1 MSNSLQGIIMKG
13 CLGSFSSG
21 ITGTLLFPLENIK
34 IRLQL
39 SDKSSSQKRDVSFL
53 KEISNMTEEIYTKE
67 GVVGFYSGLSQYLTY
82 NMTQWG
88 VFFLLK
94 ELFTKEFK
102 KRKLIKNEILREIV
116 INYLAGVCNVFITC
130 PLSVIFNYVVS
141 QRKKF
146 GVSLTMIQA
155 CQEIHMKNGFS
166 GFYRGLNAALILVL
180 NPTLNLSIFKLINN
194 LTKSSS

>member
-1 MSNSLQGIIMKG
+1 MKG

-39 SDKSSSQKRDVSFL
+39 SDKSSSQNKQVSFL
-53 KEISNMTEEIYTKE
+53 KEISTMTEEIYSKE
-67 GVVGFYSGLSQYLTY
+67 GLVGFYSGLSQYLTY

-94 ELFTKEFK
+94 EFFAKEFK
-102 KRKLIKNEILREIV
+102 KRKIIKNEILREIV
-116 INYLAGVCNVFITC
+116 INYLAGVCNVFVTC

-141 QRKKF
+141 QRKKS
-146 GVSLTMIQA
+146 GISLSMVQA
-155 CQEIHMKNGFS
+155 CHEIHMKNGFA
-166 GFYRGLNAALILVL
+166 GFYRGLSAALILVL

-194 LTKSSS
+194 MTKSNQ